1 MGMVNS
7 SHGKLGGP
15 LSHGASGGDCASS
28 RATRRFFSLT
38 KPSLADLGVTKKQ
51 SHNWEPLREQVLSLC
66 FHILII
72 LGYLPLIGGG

>member
-7 SHGKLGGP
+7 PHGKLGV

-38 KPSLADLGVTKKQ
+38 RPSLADLGVTKKQ
-51 SHNWEPLREQVLSLC
+51 SHNWKKLAV
-66 FHILII
+66 
-72 LGYLPLIGGG
+72 